1 MTKTK
6 LIGGVVAAA
15 ALLAPTLT
23 LAQDDPYEPLGIRAG
38 AFLIFPSI
46 DTGLAYDDNVF
57 ATNNDTDDDFIFTLR
72 PEISAESQWSNHSLA
87 VSTFGEFGFYESE
100 TDSNYQDFGGAV
112 AGTLDVLRNSRAD
125 GRLGI
130 SRLHDDRDDPD
141 QADVQDVT
149 QYFLYDATV
158 GYRHTFNRIFLR
170 PTGFARRYAYENAGD
185 VSNAGR
191 DYNTYGL
198 GLRTGFIVSPR
209 ISVFTQ
215 VDGDLVRYDEGGDN
229 DDSSDGIDVLGGV
242 EVDFSRLIVGEASIG
257 YGWRTYEN
265 DDFDDT
271 NGLAA
276 NLGITWTPT
285 QLTTVDFFGRSAID
299 ESDVVFE
306 GERAS
311 GELNQQIGV
320 TVNHDLRRNIV
331 LSATTSYERGD
342 FQETSRT
349 DHTFRAGGGIT
360 YLINRNFSVDATY
373 NFSTR
378 DSDSNNDEYTRNI
391 FRIGLLAR
399 L

>member
-15 ALLAPTLT
+15 ALLAPTLA

-38 AFLIFPSI
+38 AFLVFPSI
-46 DTGLAYDDNVF
+46 DTGLTYDDNVF
-57 ATNNDTDDDFIFTLR
+57 ATKNDTDDDFIFTVR
-72 PEISAESQWSNHSLA
+72 PEITAESQWSVHSLA

-125 GRLGI
+125 GRLAI
-130 SRLHDDRDDPD
+130 SRLHDDREDPD

-158 GYRHTFNRIFLR
+158 GYRHTFNRVFLR

-209 ISVFTQ
+209 ISVFTE

-229 DDSSDGIDVLGGV
+229 DDSNGVDVLGGV
-242 EVDFSRLIVGEASIG
+242 EVDFNRLIVGEASIG
-257 YGWRTYEN
+257 YGWRTYDN

-285 QLTTVDFFGRSAID
+285 QLTTVNFLGRSAID

-306 GERAS
+306 GDRAS
-311 GELNQQIGV
+311 GELNQSIGV
-320 TVNHDLRRNIV
+320 IVNHDLRRNIV
-331 LSATTSYERGD
+331 LTASTSYERGD

-349 DHTFRAGGGIT
+349 DHTFRAGGGVS

-378 DSDSNNDEYTRNI
+378 DSDDDDSEFDRNI
-391 FRIGLLAR
+391 FRVGLNVR

>member
-15 ALLAPTLT
+15 ALLAPTLA

-38 AFLIFPSI
+38 AFLVFPSI
-46 DTGLAYDDNVF
+46 DTGLTYDDNVF
-57 ATNNDTDDDFIFTLR
+57 ATKNDTDDDFIFTVR
-72 PEISAESQWSNHSLA
+72 PEITAESQWSVHSLA

-125 GRLGI
+125 GRLAI
-130 SRLHDDRDDPD
+130 SRLHDDREDPD

-158 GYRHTFNRIFLR
+158 GYRHTFNRVFLR

-229 DDSSDGIDVLGGV
+229 DDSNGVDVLGGV
-242 EVDFSRLIVGEASIG
+242 EVDFNRLIVGEASIG
-257 YGWRTYEN
+257 YGWRTYDN

-285 QLTTVDFFGRSAID
+285 QLTTVNFVGRSAID

-306 GERAS
+306 GDRAS
-311 GELNQQIGV
+311 GELNQRIGV
-320 TVNHDLRRNIV
+320 IVNHDLRRNIV
-331 LSATTSYERGD
+331 LTASTSYERGD

-349 DHTFRAGGGIT
+349 DHTFRAGGGVS

-378 DSDSNNDEYTRNI
+378 DSDDDDSEFDRNI
-391 FRIGLLAR
+391 FRVGLTVR